1 MMLRVKK
8 ALRAKIA
15 GPFKA
20 EALRTGEWTTV
31 DLGDEGIIVGK
42 DFYLVYVQTED
53 LANSPGL
60 ATDEDGEY
68 SGRNWQYTDGSWSKA
83 PSDQGNFMIRAL
95 VDYELSVPV
104 ITSPKDGFIT
114 NQKNAVIEGTSSPNT
129 TVHLFNG
136 DEEAGT
142 AETAADGTF
151 SKEIPLNKGKMSSP
165 RNRHRLPERLMLQNR
180 SGSSLTR
187 KSRSLQSTRRKAAQ
201 NSIKRPSP

>member
-1 MMLRVKK
+1 MRRVKK
-8 ALRAKIA
+8 ALRAKKLA

-31 DLGDEGIIVGK
+31 DLGDEGILVGK

-95 VDYELSVPV
+95 VDYELAMPV

-114 NQKNAVIEGTSSPNT
+114 NKRMLSS
-129 TVHLFNG
+129 
-136 DEEAGT
+136 
-142 AETAADGTF
+142 
-151 SKEIPLNKGKMSSP
+151 KG
-165 RNRHRLPERLMLQNR
+165 HRLRTRPF
-180 SGSSLTR
+180 SSLTEM
-187 KSRSLQSTRRKAAQ
+187 KKPERRKRRETALSQ
-201 NSIKRPSP
+201 KRFR

>member
-1 MMLRVKK
+1 MLRVKK

-114 NQKNAVIEGTSSPNT
+114 NQKNAVIEG
-129 TVHLFNG
+129 H
-136 DEEAGT
+136 
-142 AETAADGTF
+142 
-151 SKEIPLNKGKMSSP
+151 P
-165 RNRHRLPERLMLQNR
+165 RRIRPFI
-180 SGSSLTR
+180 SLTGMKKPEQR
-187 KSRSLQSTRRKAAQ
+187 KRRQTALSQK
-201 NSIKRPSP
+201 KYR